1 MGFTTGGIAA
11 EIAKFDRLASGAGA
25 ACENAVKAGG
35 KVLADRLSEA
45 APVGKT
51 GSLQKSIKASK
62 VQFSPSEGH
71 YSEVGP
77 GKAKHSKSGE
87 SLAKIGN
94 ILEYGR
100 SNMDPNPWFNPAVK
114 RAEPAVLAAMQAEI
128 KKAEGAV

>member
-11 EIAKFDRLASGAGA
+11 EIAKFDRLASGIGP

-35 KVLADRLSEA
+35 KVLAEALRDA
-45 APVGKT
+45 APEDT
-51 GSLQKSIKASK
+51 GALKKSIKASK
-62 VQFSPSEGH
+62 VAFSAADGH

-77 GKAKHSKSGE
+77 GKAKHPKTGE

-100 SNMDPNPWFNPAVK
+100 SNMKPRPWFNPAVK

>member
-35 KVLADRLSEA
+35 KVLAEALRDA
-45 APVGKT
+45 APEDT
-51 GSLQKSIKASK
+51 GALKKSIKASK
-62 VQFSPSEGH
+62 VAFSTADRH

-77 GKAKHSKSGE
+77 GKAKHPKTGE

-100 SNMDPNPWFNPAVK
+100 SNMKPRPWFNPAVK
-114 RAEPAVLAAMQAEI
+114 RAEPAVLAAMKAEI
-128 KKAEGAV
+128 KKAEEAV

>member
-11 EIAKFDRLASGAGA
+11 EIARFDRLASGAGA

-35 KVLADRLSEA
+35 KVLAEALRDA
-45 APVGKT
+45 APEDT
-51 GSLQKSIKASK
+51 GALKKSIKASK
-62 VQFSPSEGH
+62 VAFSTADGH

-77 GKAKHSKSGE
+77 GKAKHPKTGE

-100 SNMDPNPWFNPAVK
+100 SNMKPRPWFNPAVK

>member
-11 EIAKFDRLASGAGA
+11 EIAKFDRLASGIGP

-35 KVLADRLSEA
+35 KVLAEALRDA
-45 APVGKT
+45 APEDT
-51 GSLQKSIKASK
+51 GALKKSIKAAK
-62 VQFSPSEGH
+62 VQFSTADGH

-77 GKAKHSKSGE
+77 GKAKHPKTGE
-87 SLAKIGN
+87 SLAKVGN

-100 SNMDPNPWFNPAVK
+100 SNMKPRPWFNPAVK

>member
-35 KVLADRLSEA
+35 KVLAEALRDA
-45 APVGKT
+45 APEDT
-51 GSLQKSIKASK
+51 GALKKSIKASK
-62 VQFSPSEGH
+62 VAFSTADGH

-77 GKAKHSKSGE
+77 GKAKHPKTGE
-87 SLAKIGN
+87 SLAKVGN

-100 SNMDPNPWFNPAVK
+100 SNMKPRPWFNPAVK

>member
-11 EIAKFDRLASGAGA
+11 EIAKFDRLASGIGP

-35 KVLADRLSEA
+35 KVLAEALRDA
-45 APVGKT
+45 APEDT
-51 GSLQKSIKASK
+51 GALKKSIKASK
-62 VQFSPSEGH
+62 VAFSTADGH

-77 GKAKHSKSGE
+77 GKAKHPKTGE
-87 SLAKIGN
+87 SLAKVGN

-100 SNMDPNPWFNPAVK
+100 SNMKPRPWFNPAVK